1 MLKIKKETFV
11 QIENH
16 FQREDTEQGAL
27 LGSRQNLEQIDVCC
41 QLPVKQSSKY
51 FIVPDAEQADRL
63 IKDWAAKKICFCGM
77 IHSHVCL
84 KEDLSEADVL
94 FAEQLYRGYSLPF
107 LWFGIGVVKNSGV
120 KFKFYRVEWKNEKI
134 LIKLENYAV
143 V

>member
-27 LGSRQNLEQIDVCC
+27 LGSRQNLERIDVCC

-63 IKDWAAKKICFCGM
+63 IKDWAAKNICFCGM
-77 IHSHVCL
+77 VHSHVCP
-84 KEDLSEADVL
+84 KEGLSEADTL
-94 FAEQLYRGYSLPF
+94 FAEQLYREYQIPV
-107 LWFGIGVVKNSGV
+107 LWFGIGIVKKSGI
-120 KFKFYRVEWKNEKI
+120 KFRFYRVERKNHRI
-134 LIKLENYAV
+134 LIKLENYV
-143 V
+143 ID

>member
-1 MLKIKKETFV
+1 MLSIQKAVLK
-11 QIENH
+11 
-16 FQREDTEQGAL
+16 RMEDCFLAEGTEQGFL
-27 LGSRQNLEQIDVCC
+27 LGSKQNLKQIDVCC
-41 QLPVKQSSKY
+41 QLPVKQVGTY
-51 FIVPDAEQADRL
+51 FITPDEEQAGQQ
-63 IKDWAAKKICFCGM
+63 IEDWKNKKICFCGM

-120 KFKFYRVEWKNEKI
+120 KFKFYRAEWKNEKI